1 MTTDILSV
9 FKVLVIGASGIGKTT
24 LVHRYVDRKFLP
36 DFKPTIG
43 VDFSLKNVLLADIQ
57 PGHSIALQIWD
68 MAGEE
73 RFQTILSFYGAGAH
87 GLILVFDSTDY
98 RTLRQLE
105 QWYEIVSFS
114 ITDNTPVILI
124 STKHDL
130 PDSKTI
136 PDIISIFEK
145 NHKIDLYIPTS
156 AKDGSGV
163 DSTFQK
169 LTHLIAR
176 TYKLLV

>member
-1 MTTDILSV
+1 MTTEILSI
-9 FKVLVIGASGIGKTT
+9 FKVLIIGASGIGKTS
-24 LVHRYVDRKFLP
+24 LIHRYVDRKFLP

-73 RFQTILSFYGAGAH
+73 RFQTILPFYGAGAH
-87 GLILVFDSTDY
+87 GLILAFDSTDY

-105 QWYEIVSFS
+105 QWYKIVSLS
-114 ITDNTPVILI
+114 ITDIIPVILI

-130 PDSKTI
+130 PDSKVI

-145 NHKIDLYIPTS
+145 DHIFDLYIPTS

-163 DSTFQK
+163 DITFHK

-176 TYKLLV
+176 TYQLLV